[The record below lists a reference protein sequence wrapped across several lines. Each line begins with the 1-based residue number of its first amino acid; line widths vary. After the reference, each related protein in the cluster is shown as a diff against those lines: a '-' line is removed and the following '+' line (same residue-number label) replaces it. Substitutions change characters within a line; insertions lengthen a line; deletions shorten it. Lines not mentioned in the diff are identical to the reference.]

1 MISSPSSASL
11 AGSAEVGGQLSLANR
26 GEAEHTL
33 MFREA
38 AEAGDVVR
46 RQRERN
52 AEVIAC
58 LAGRLRANKPRA
70 VVTLARGSSDHAAT
84 FARYLIET
92 RAGILTSSASPSVGS
107 IYSATP
113 DLAGTMLLAISQSGR
128 SPDLVNA
135 AKQASTNGALLVAMV
150 NDEGSPLAQMADVII
165 PLWAGPERSVAAS
178 KSFIAS
184 LAAILDLL
192 TAWTEDR
199 AIESA
204 LSNLPDKL
212 GEAWDLDWTAALP
225 RLTGANAMY
234 VVGHGLGIAQE
245 AALKLKETCAIH
257 AEAFSAAE
265 VRHGP
270 MALVGE
276 DFPVLLFGQTDESL
290 ESVAALAREFADR
303 GAQVISAGVPGTPGM
318 TLPVIPSDALTA
330 PILATASFY
339 RLANA
344 LALARGRD
352 PDRPPHLA
360 KVTETL

>member
-1 MISSPSSASL
+1 
-11 AGSAEVGGQLSLANR
+11 
-26 GEAEHTL
+26 

-38 AEAGDVVR
+38 QEGGEVVR

-52 AEVIAC
+52 ARVIAN
-58 LAGRLRANKPRA
+58 LADRLRTNKPRA

-113 DLAGTMLLAISQSGR
+113 NLGGTMLLAISHSGR

-135 AKQASTNGALLVAMV
+135 AKQASANGALIVAMV
-150 NDEGSPLAQMADVII
+150 NDEQSPLAQMADVLV
-165 PLWAGPERSVAAS
+165 PLCAGPERSVAAS

-184 LAAILDLL
+184 LAAVLDLL
-192 TAWTEDR
+192 GAWTEDS

-212 GEAWDLDWTAALP
+212 GRAWNLDWTDALP
-225 RLTGANAMY
+225 GLTGASAMY
-234 VVGHGLGIAQE
+234 VVGRGHGLGIAQE

-270 MALVGE
+270 MAVVDEG
-276 DFPVLLFGQTDESL
+276 FPVLLFGQPDESL
-290 ESVAALAREFADR
+290 ESVAGLAREFADR
-303 GAQVISAGVPGTPGM
+303 GARVISAGVPEARGI
-318 TLPVIPSDALTA
+318 TLPVISSDPLTA
-330 PILATASFY
+330 PILEIASFY